1 MVAELK
7 WVWQG
12 RVEMVRRVAEI
23 KWVRQ
28 GRVEMVRR
36 EAELK
41 WCGRAVLRWFG
52 GWRS

>member
-1 MVAELK
+1 M
-7 WVWQG
+7 
-12 RVEMVRRVAEI
+12 

-41 WCGRAVLRWFG
+41 WVRQGRVEMVKRVA
-52 GWRS
+52 